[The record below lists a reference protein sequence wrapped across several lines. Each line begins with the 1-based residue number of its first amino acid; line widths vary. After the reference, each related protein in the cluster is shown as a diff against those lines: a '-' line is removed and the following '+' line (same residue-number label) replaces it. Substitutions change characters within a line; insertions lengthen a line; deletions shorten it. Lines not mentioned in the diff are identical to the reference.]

1 MLVYDQHI
9 ENCYLFDSD
18 VYSDSRGYF
27 YRSFCQK
34 LTNADVS
41 TPFIPL
47 QGNISVNPFKGTLRG
62 MHMQRYPSS
71 ESKLITCVTGS
82 VYLVVIDLRSHS
94 PTFLHKKSLILE
106 QLTGKS
112 IHIPESCLTGWLT
125 LADHTALHYYMGDY
139 YAPELAFGVRYNDPL
154 FAIDW
159 PSIPNIISDKD
170 LSYPNFNIDDYI
182 KVE

>member
-1 MLVYDQHI
+1 MLM
-9 ENCYLFDSD
+9 YLHLLFHCK
-18 VYSDSRGYF
+18 VIFPLILLRG
-27 YRSFCQK
+27 
-34 LTNADVS
+34 L
-41 TPFIPL
+41 L
-47 QGNISVNPFKGTLRG
+47 G

-94 PTFLHKKSLILE
+94 PAFLHKKSLILE

-139 YAPELAFGVRYNDPL
+139 YARLWPL
-154 FAIDW
+154 VLDIMIHYSRLIGQVF
-159 PSIPNIISDKD
+159 
-170 LSYPNFNIDDYI
+170 LT
-182 KVE
+182 